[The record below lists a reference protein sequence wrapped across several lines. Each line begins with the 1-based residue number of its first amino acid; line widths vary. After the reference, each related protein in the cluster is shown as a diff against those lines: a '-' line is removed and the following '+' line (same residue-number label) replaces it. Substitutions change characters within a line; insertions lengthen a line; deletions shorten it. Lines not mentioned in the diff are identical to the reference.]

1 MSGDRFDYSSER
13 ARHEN
18 FVGRTGLLGR
28 LDQILVE
35 NAADRWVVITGG
47 PGMGKS
53 ALLAA
58 WLARRVSAGAVV
70 PHHFIRR
77 GLYDWD
83 DPAKL
88 VGSLVAQ
95 IEDGFPDLREP
106 EADERMHPA
115 MRLSRA
121 LSRVS
126 EQVLVPRG
134 ARLVVLIDGLDEYD
148 APPERSTGDP
158 LAAFLP
164 DMLPAGVRLLCAS
177 RPRHSYVSSLDARDC
192 ELVQI
197 DLDDPGH
204 AADNDATVRAFWNS
218 AAEPLHLD
226 ASFVDEAVAR
236 AGGNVQHSVQL
247 RKRLAVLLPEQ
258 RRVEDIPRGL
268 AALIEKSWARVAANT
283 SAVAGLGILCAA
295 REALTLDEIGAVAD
309 WGDDPLRRTWVHVA
323 KELLVETQRSGG
335 QLEYRLHHDAIRG
348 YVAQTI
354 GDAVLRAHH
363 RALARRYATWP
374 APEQADARRYALRH
388 ALIHRA
394 EAGDWADAWR
404 LSGDMRFLEA
414 KCRELGAYEAEVD
427 LTRTAERCRA
437 RKNTEADAVT
447 ARRLDDLA
455 HALRRESHWLSIAPE
470 ATAGLVWN
478 RLRRSGWRADELDE
492 QLQSPA
498 GTAFLRVRHAV
509 TRESPTLVR
518 DLVGHADWVTAC
530 AVTPDPMSQGSCRLS
545 RHD

>member
-1 MSGDRFDYSSER
+1 MRRGVLAISGHAVCAARLSSPEATMSRDRFDYSSER

-18 FVGRTGLLGR
+18 FVGRTGLLAR
-28 LDQILVE
+28 LDQLLVE
-35 NAADRWVVITGG
+35 DSADRWVVITGG

-58 WLARRVSAGAVV
+58 WLARRVAAGTVV

-95 IEDGFPDLREP
+95 IEDGFPELREP
-106 EADERMHPA
+106 EADERRHPA

-148 APPERSTGDP
+148 PPPELSAGDP

-164 DMLPAGVRLLCAS
+164 DSLPAGMRLLCAS
-177 RPRHSYVSSLDARDC
+177 RPRHPYVSSLDARDC

-197 DLDDPGH
+197 DLDDPSH
-204 AADNDATVRAFWNS
+204 AADNEATVRAFWNG

-226 ASFVDEAVAR
+226 ARFVDEAVAR
-236 AGGNVQHSVQL
+236 AGGNVQHAVQL
-247 RKRLAVLLPEQ
+247 RKRLAVLPPEQ
-258 RRVEDIPRGL
+258 RRVENIPRGL
-268 AALIEKSWARVAANT
+268 AALIDKAWARVAADP
-283 SAVAGLGILCAA
+283 AVVTGLGILCAA
-295 REALTLDEIGAVAD
+295 RAALTLDEIAAVAD
-309 WGDDPLRRTWVHVA
+309 WGGDPQRRTWVRAA
-323 KELLVETQRSGG
+323 KELLVETQRPGG

-354 GDAVLRAHH
+354 GDDALRAHH

-374 APEQADARRYALRH
+374 APGQGDARGYALRH

-394 EAGDWADAWR
+394 EADDWAEAWR
-404 LSGDMRFLEA
+404 LAGDMSFLEA
-414 KCRELGAYEAEVD
+414 KCRELGVHETEVD
-427 LTRTAERCRA
+427 ITRVAERCRA
-437 RKNTEADAVT
+437 SDEAAVV
-447 ARRLDDLA
+447 RRLGDLA
-455 HALRRESHWLSIAPE
+455 RALR
-470 ATAGLVWN
+470 
-478 RLRRSGWRADELDE
+478 
-492 QLQSPA
+492 
-498 GTAFLRVRHAV
+498 
-509 TRESPTLVR
+509 
-518 DLVGHADWVTAC
+518 
-530 AVTPDPMSQGSCRLS
+530 
-545 RHD
+545 